1 MENASLNKIFTLK
14 TLIPFHDMEND
25 NVKRFKGEEFECDE
39 KRAKGILNHGI
50 KLVEIVSIIH
60 GKE

>member
-1 MENASLNKIFTLK
+1 MEKTIVTLK
-14 TLIPFHDMEND
+14 TILPFYDRQND
-25 NVKRFKGEEFECDE
+25 NVKRFKGEEFECSE
-39 KRAKGILNHGI
+39 KRAKEILNHEL

>member
-1 MENASLNKIFTLK
+1 MEK
-14 TLIPFHDMEND
+14 TIVTFKTIIPFHDIQND
-25 NVKRFKGEEFECDE
+25 NVKRFKGEEFECSM
-39 KRAKGILNHGI
+39 KRAKEILNHEL